1 MDYPALTIIT
11 VLVTAAALIA
21 YRVLTT
27 RSNTPTGNE
36 VRPVPDAVPARA
48 FNIKTTM
55 MVIVSIAVLA
65 SSLYIVLSGR
75 YDGDSQKW
83 AFGVIG
89 TLLGFWL
96 RPESSQ

>member
-1 MDYPALTIIT
+1 MDYPALVIVT

-21 YRVLTT
+21 YRVLAA
-27 RSNTPTGNE
+27 RSATPATGE
-36 VRPVPDAVPARA
+36 VRPLPDAPSVRA

-55 MVIVSIAVLA
+55 MVLVSVAVLA
-65 SSLYIVLSGR
+65 SSLYIVLSDQ
-75 YDGDSQKW
+75 YDSESQKW

-96 RPESSQ
+96 RPESS